1 MHTQISNPSETF
13 LKKISREIDEIFRL
27 QSINKHCISQST
39 TGERIAKLKKII
51 GWILINK
58 EKIREALF
66 NDFKKPSTE
75 VDLQEIYVTL
85 IELRY
90 SVRNLKKWMKPKRA
104 RRTRN
109 LPFSKSWIQYE
120 SKGIVLIITPWN
132 FPFMLTI
139 AAVGSAI
146 AAGNCIMVK
155 PSELTPHTS
164 ALMKKMLKEL
174 FPANEVAVIEGEKK
188 VAQLLLEK
196 PFNHIFFTGSS
207 QVGKIIMK
215 AAAENLS
222 SITLEL
228 GGKSPVIID
237 ETANLDDA
245 AKKIIWGK
253 FLNASQTCVA
263 PDYIFVHE
271 SVFNPFLKLLKC
283 QLSKVYGKTEEDR
296 KNSDDYARIIDTLH
310 FNRLKNLLQEAVL
323 RGAKIKAGG
332 DFDEDQRYIAPT
344 LLSNVSS
351 DTKAMHQEIF
361 GPILPLNKYYHLDE
375 VLKIINQNE
384 YPLALYI
391 FSQKKKNIKK
401 ILSNIKSGGAC
412 INDVVVQFFHSDI
425 PFGGRNFSGIGNTH
439 GFYGFK
445 AFSHERSIVKHNQ
458 FSILKLIFPP
468 FTRGKKCLIN
478 WMIKYY

>member
-1 MHTQISNPSETF
+1 MYSQISNPSDTF
-13 LKKISREIDEIFRL
+13 LKKTSREIDEIFNL
-27 QSINKHCISQST
+27 QSINKHFISQST
-39 TGERIAKLKKII
+39 AGERIAKLKKII
-51 GWILINK
+51 NWILINK
-58 EKIREALF
+58 EKIHEALF
-66 NDFKKPSTE
+66 NDFKKPATE

-90 SVRNLKKWMKPKRA
+90 AVRNLKKWMKPKRA
-104 RRTRN
+104 RRTRH

-120 SKGIVLIITPWN
+120 PKGIVLIITPWN

-146 AAGNCIMVK
+146 AAGNCMMVK

-164 ALMKKMLKEL
+164 TLIKKMLKEL
-174 FPANEVAVIEGEKK
+174 FPANEVAVFEGEKK
-188 VAQLLLEK
+188 VSQLLLKK
-196 PFNHIFFTGSS
+196 PFDHIFFTGSS

-228 GGKSPVIID
+228 GGKSPIIID
-237 ETANLDDA
+237 ETANLNDA

-263 PDYIFVHE
+263 PDYVFVNE
-271 SVFNPFLKLLKC
+271 RVFNTFLELLRY
-283 QLSKVYGKTEEDR
+283 QLLKVYGKTEEDR
-296 KNSDDYARIIDTLH
+296 KNSYDFARIIDTQH
-310 FNRLKNLLQEAVL
+310 FNRLKNLMQEAVL
-323 RGAKIKAGG
+323 RGAEIKAGG

-344 LLSNVSS
+344 LLCNVSS

-361 GPILPLNKYYHLDE
+361 GPILPVNKYYHLDE
-375 VLKIINQNE
+375 VIKIINQNE

-391 FSQKKKNIKK
+391 FSQNKKNIKK
-401 ILSNIKSGGAC
+401 ILSNIKSGGVC

-458 FSILKLIFPP
+458 FSLLKLIFPP
-468 FTRGKKCLIN
+468 FTRGKKVLIN